1 VNIKTRFF
9 VLVLATA
16 TGALA
21 TPAAQADDNF
31 RFSLT
36 GRIVR
41 VADGDTVTLLDESK
55 QQHRIRLANIDAP
68 ETGKGKERPG
78 QPYSQQA
85 REALATMVAGKH
97 LTAQCY
103 EKDHYGRS
111 ICVLPYGNSSANR
124 EMVAQ
129 GMAWAYA
136 AARGR
141 YLRDKSLLDVE
152 RAARGA
158 RQGIWQEANPTP
170 PWEWRNVCWKQRQCK

>member
-1 VNIKTRFF
+1 MKIKTRFF

-16 TGALA
+16 AGALA
-21 TPAAQADDNF
+21 SPAAQAADNF

-41 VADGDTVTLLDESK
+41 VADGDTVTLLDSSS

-68 ETGKGKERPG
+68 ETGKGKAKPG

-85 REALATMVAGKH
+85 RGALATMVAGKH

-103 EKDHYGRS
+103 EQDQYGRS
-111 ICVLPYGNSSANR
+111 VCVLPYGSSSANR

-141 YLRDKSLLDVE
+141 YLRDKSLLEVE
-152 RAARGA
+152 RAARSA
-158 RQGIWQEANPTP
+158 RQGLWREANPTP
-170 PWEWRNVCWKQRQCK
+170 PWEWRNVCWKQQRCK